1 MSDAQRDPYFIDFP
15 QRIRAIQAA
24 MEEQGLDV
32 YLGSRLRTLSWTLDA
47 DKMKHV
53 TSSMLTVYKNCP
65 DGVDRALY
73 YRFVDG
79 VIDELSLREGD
90 LPEAEFRIIGDY
102 ETFAKISRAEIGSR
116 AALMSGKLVLKGNM
130 VKALSLS
137 AVVDRMNKVL
147 AVIPTEY

>member
-1 MSDAQRDPYFIDFP
+1 
-15 QRIRAIQAA
+15 
-24 MEEQGLDV
+24 MESFK
-32 YLGSRLRTLSWTLDA
+32 YLSPEWTQEAGRRLRAELDA

-53 TSSMLTVYKNCP
+53 TSSMLTVYRNCP
-65 DGVDRALY
+65 DGLERALY

-79 VIDELSLREGD
+79 IVDELSIREGE

-116 AALMSGKLVLKGNM
+116 AALMSGKLTLKGNM

-147 AVIPTEY
+147 ATIPTEY

>member
-1 MSDAQRDPYFIDFP
+1 MQRYRYLTQEWIDE
-15 QRIRAIQAA
+15 AA
-24 MEEQGLDV
+24 R
-32 YLGSRLRTLSWTLDA
+32 RLRAELTP

-53 TSSMLTVYKNCP
+53 TSSMLTVYRNCP
-65 DGVDRALY
+65 DGQERALY

-79 VIDELSLREGD
+79 SIDELSIREGD

-102 ETFAKISRAEIGSR
+102 ETFAKISRAEMGSR
-116 AALMSGKLVLKGNM
+116 SALMSGKLTLKGNM

-147 AVIPTEY
+147 ASIPTEY

>member
-1 MSDAQRDPYFIDFP
+1 
-15 QRIRAIQAA
+15 
-24 MEEQGLDV
+24 MEQLR
-32 YLGSRLRTLSWTLDA
+32 YLSPEWTQEACRRLRAELDA

-65 DGVDRALY
+65 DGQDRALY
-73 YRFVDG
+73 YKFVDG

-102 ETFAKISRAEIGSR
+102 ETFAKISRAEMGSR
-116 AALMSGKLVLKGNM
+116 SALMSGKLTLKGNM

-147 AVIPTEY
+147 ATIPTAY

>member
-1 MSDAQRDPYFIDFP
+1 
-15 QRIRAIQAA
+15 
-24 MEEQGLDV
+24 MEHLR
-32 YLGSRLRTLSWTLDA
+32 YLSPEWTQEAYRRLRAELDA

-65 DGVDRALY
+65 DGQDRALY
-73 YRFVDG
+73 YKFLDG
-79 VIDELSLREGD
+79 VIDELSLREGN

-102 ETFAKISRAEIGSR
+102 ETFAKISRAEMGSR
-116 AALMSGKLVLKGNM
+116 SALMSGKLTLKGNM

-147 AVIPTEY
+147 ATIPTAY

>member
-1 MSDAQRDPYFIDFP
+1 VEHLR
-15 QRIRAIQAA
+15 
-24 MEEQGLDV
+24 
-32 YLGSRLRTLSWTLDA
+32 YLSPEWTQEACRRLRAELDA

-65 DGVDRALY
+65 DGQDRALY
-73 YRFVDG
+73 YKFVDG

-102 ETFAKISRAEIGSR
+102 ETFAKISRAEMGSR
-116 AALMSGKLVLKGNM
+116 SALMSGKLTLKGNM

-147 AVIPTEY
+147 ATIPTAY